1 MFQTWHPYP
10 PNSSMTAVLNSSNH
24 AWGSVWKLG
33 NFLGVYRYTDSPL
46 SDTAIHMVSSL
57 SPLKITKSSPP
68 KPGFPQQFLRD
79 LVEERPWPTAEETI
93 AVFPSI
99 WGANFGLPKKKSWRN
114 PCQDQEF
121 QGSSKRSPWNRMES
135 SDVDLLRNILLLG
148 YHTGTGAAPSFVQ
161 HQQHQSW
168 VCPKNGGCMDTW
180 PCKWG
185 KVWLF
190 PSNLG

>member
-10 PNSSMTAVLNSSNH
+10 PNSSMTAVLKSSNH
-24 AWGSVWKLG
+24 TRGSVWKLG

-57 SPLKITKSSPP
+57 SPLKHHQVVTTKAWV
-68 KPGFPQQFLRD
+68 PQQFLRD

-99 WGANFGLPKKKSWRN
+99 WGANFRLPKKKTWRN

-121 QGSSKRSPWNRMES
+121 QGFSKHSPWNRMES
-135 SDVDLLRNILLLG
+135 SDVDHLLRNILLLG

-161 HQQHQSW
+161 HQQHQ
-168 VCPKNGGCMDTW
+168 GYMAM
-180 PCKWG
+180 
-185 KVWLF
+185 
-190 PSNLG
+190 

>member
-24 AWGSVWKLG
+24 TWGSVWKLG

-99 WGANFGLPKKKSWRN
+99 WGANFGLPQKNHGEIHVKIKN
-114 PCQDQEF
+114 
-121 QGSSKRSPWNRMES
+121 SKDFLSTHHGIGWNRQMLIISCETSPWLPHRNRS
-135 SDVDLLRNILLLG
+135 CAILCA
-148 YHTGTGAAPSFVQ
+148 TSTAPVMGVS
-161 HQQHQSW
+161 
-168 VCPKNGGCMDTW
+168 K
-180 PCKWG
+180 KWG
-185 KVWLF
+185 M
-190 PSNLG
+190 PGYMAM